1 MPRIEIDLNP
11 VTHITTDAI
20 GQPGQRVFYI
30 QGSTEDRVVTV
41 IVEKVQIQTLALGV
55 DDFLNEIQQRYPD
68 LPPVTSTYD
77 EAMMH
82 IEPPV
87 DPVFRVGEL
96 GLAYDADSDLAVL
109 VVREIQ
115 TGDTEEE
122 VPEEEMSVVRFW
134 CTRSQL
140 YAMGR
145 WGLEVSGRGRPIC
158 PYCGQPMDP
167 TGHFCPKRN
176 GHRH

>member
-30 QGSTEDRVVTV
+30 QGQTAERVVTV

-55 DDFLNEIQQRYPD
+55 EDFLAEILQRYPN
-68 LPPVTSTYD
+68 LPAVSQEYD
-77 EAMMH
+77 ETTMH
-82 IEPPV
+82 IQPPV
-87 DPVFRVGEL
+87 DPLFRVGEL

-115 TGDTEEE
+115 GSETPNPDE
-122 VPEEEMSVVRFW
+122 VSVIRYW
-134 CTRSQL
+134 CSRSQL

-145 WGLEVSGRGRPIC
+145 WGLEVSGRGRPVC
-158 PYCGQPMDP
+158 PLCGQPIDAA
-167 TGHFCPKRN
+167 GHFCPKRN
-176 GHRH
+176 GHKH